1 MLYPKKN
8 TMKFNNLTEQQKS
21 VLKVIQTEPLTSFQ
35 ILKRVENISMILSL
49 YNIMDELKSKG
60 ALKSYTVE
68 NVKYHIAS

>member
-1 MLYPKKN
+1 
-8 TMKFNNLTEQQKS
+8 MKFNNLTEQQKS